1 MTTLTLHLVTAQ
13 KGLERGMALTGSAFH
28 VSTDQLSNLWATQSL
43 KGQGSRR
50 LTKGKEENQEGLV
63 SGKPRKVTEPTSR

>member
-1 MTTLTLHLVTAQ
+1 MTVLTLHLVTAQ
-13 KGLERGMALTGSAFH
+13 KGLGHGMVLTGSAFH
-28 VSTDQLSNLWATQSL
+28 VSTDQLSNLRATQSL

>member
-1 MTTLTLHLVTAQ
+1 MATLTLHLVTAQ
-13 KGLERGMALTGSAFH
+13 KWLEHGMALTGSAFR
-28 VSTDQLSNLWATQSL
+28 VSTDQLSNLQATQSL

-63 SGKPRKVTEPTSR
+63 SGKPRKVTEPT